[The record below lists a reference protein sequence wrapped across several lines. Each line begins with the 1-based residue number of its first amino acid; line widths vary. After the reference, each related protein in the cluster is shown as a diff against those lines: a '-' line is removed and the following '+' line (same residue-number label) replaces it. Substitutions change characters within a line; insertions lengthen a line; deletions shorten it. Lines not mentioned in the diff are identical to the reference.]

1 MIPGILTSSGN
12 LGALTPHQI
21 TVTPLAGEAISKGDL
36 VRFDLGDTVAATD
49 YTTLLDF
56 DNKKNP
62 FNVVIKNPTT
72 AADGGIWGIALEAGV
87 SGSRFKV
94 CISGLVEATVF
105 ATANT
110 INSLGAVLA
119 PDTAA
124 AGRLTQQATG
134 VVGLGLWMGVVASPL
149 TGAGSIS
156 ASASATSYVLFNGFV
171 FGSSAA

>member
-1 MIPGILTSSGN
+1 MIPGILTPSGN
-12 LGALTPHQI
+12 LGALTPHQVV
-21 TVTPLAGEAISKGDL
+21 VTPIAGEAIAKGDL

-94 CISGLVEATVF
+94 CLAGLVEATVF
-105 ATANT
+105 ATAAT
-110 INSLGAVLA
+110 PVLGTVLA
-119 PDTAA
+119 PDTAG

-134 VVGLGLWMGVVASPL
+134 IVGLGLWMGVVANPL
-149 TGAGSIS
+149 TGAGSIT
-156 ASASATSYVLFNGFV
+156 ASTSATSYVLFNGFV

>member
-1 MIPGILTSSGN
+1 MIPGLLTSSGN

-21 TVTPLAGEAISKGDL
+21 VVKPICGEAIAKGDL
-36 VRFDLGDTVAATD
+36 VRFDLADTVAATD

-72 AADGGIWGIALEAGV
+72 LVDGGIWGIALEAAAAGTRA
-87 SGSRFKV
+87 SI
-94 CISGLVEATVF
+94 CIAGLVEASVVARTSTISTLGTVLSGDG
-105 ATANT
+105 TT
-110 INSLGAVLA
+110 
-119 PDTAA
+119 

-134 VVGLGLWMGVVASPL
+134 TVGLGLWMGVAANPL
-149 TGAGSIS
+149 TGAGSIVADATS
-156 ASASATSYVLFNGFV
+156 TSYVLFNGFV

>member
-1 MIPGILTSSGN
+1 MIPGILTPSGN
-12 LGALTPHQI
+12 LGALTPHQVV
-21 TVTPLAGEAISKGDL
+21 VTPIAGEAVAKGDL
-36 VRFDLGDTVAATD
+36 VRFDLADTVAATD

-72 AADGGIWGIALEAGV
+72 ASDGGIWGIALEAAV

-94 CISGLVEATVF
+94 CIAGLVEATVF
-105 ATANT
+105 ATAAT
-110 INSLGAVLA
+110 PVLGSVLA

-134 VVGLGLWMGVVASPL
+134 VVGLGLWMGVVANPL
-149 TGAGSIS
+149 TGAGTIS